1 MIIKLQKKIWDSS
14 LELAEKSL
22 NRMVKDDSFLQFSS
36 MGMNSSLWWQK
47 NLGKAVEVV
56 LKQLNI
62 PDKESIKKIHQ
73 SIFELEK
80 ELDLSKDRI
89 KDLEEEVSQQ
99 RILIKAAKVNNN
111 EVKAKRV
118 QRKKKVSSEL
128 YV

>member
-14 LELAEKSL
+14 LELTEKSL